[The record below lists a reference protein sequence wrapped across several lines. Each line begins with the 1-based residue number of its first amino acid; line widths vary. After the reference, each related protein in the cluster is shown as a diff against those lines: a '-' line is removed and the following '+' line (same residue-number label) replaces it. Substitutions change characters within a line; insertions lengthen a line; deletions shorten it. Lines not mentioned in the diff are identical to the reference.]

1 MQIRVNDGDTF
12 QAGRP
17 TYRIWRRKTMDGPIT
32 ASQLK
37 DKSLFQ
43 DNSGSAV
50 PARNVC
56 HNCSKLKVWKGAFIT
71 YFPWKPEND
80 NMKFYQNS
88 VSFV

>member
-1 MQIRVNDGDTF
+1 
-12 QAGRP
+12 
-17 TYRIWRRKTMDGPIT
+17 MDGPIT

-43 DNSGSAV
+43 DNNGSAV

-56 HNCSKLKVWKGAFIT
+56 HNCSKLKVWKGAFII

-88 VSFV
+88 VSFVRQLDTVSFVIPVPEDSITVFSG